1 MGSTGHPYITG
12 LWYGDY
18 WLFEVPSDVELPA
31 GTKIHIKYIARS
43 STAGAKF
50 WMGEYYDGGEWKIAP
65 MEVLEDTYN
74 FATPVEVTL
83 TDRDGQPE
91 TFSYNIKMKEDGDS
105 NTTIE
110 SYFVLTAPTNKIQ
123 YRQRVTGLYQ
133 SKNGTTSIGGLGTAT
148 TRIAGSAT
156 LRDDGTYSSPLIEV
170 VE

>member
-1 MGSTGHPYITG
+1 M
-12 LWYGDY
+12 
-18 WLFEVPSDVELPA
+18 
-31 GTKIHIKYIARS
+31 
-43 STAGAKF
+43 
-50 WMGEYYDGGEWKIAP
+50 
-65 MEVLEDTYN
+65 
-74 FATPVEVTL
+74 